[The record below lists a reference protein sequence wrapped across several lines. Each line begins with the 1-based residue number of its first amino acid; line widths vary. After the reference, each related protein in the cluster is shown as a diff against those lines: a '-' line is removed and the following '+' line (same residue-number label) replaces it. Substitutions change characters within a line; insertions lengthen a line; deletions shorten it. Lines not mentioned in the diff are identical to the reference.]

1 MNAAVFAVAAPPGLV
16 PAGGGW
22 AIWFFAI
29 YIAAV
34 LLVAWLSNRLYRSG
48 EFLSEYFLGSR
59 SLGLWAFALT
69 FAATSASGGSFI
81 GFPALVYTHGWAV
94 GLWIGGYMIVP
105 IVAMALLGNRLNQV
119 ARRTQAITLPDVLR
133 DRFHS
138 PVLGTTATGLI
149 AFFMV
154 FNLVAQFKSGSV
166 ILQSLLQDE
175 PLFQQASRAAE
186 GLLRSLP
193 LTAGVDPG
201 YLLCLVVFAAVVILY
216 TAYGGFRAV
225 VWTDVMQGFVM
236 LGGVLLL
243 LPLTLWAVGG
253 LGAATREMAAMTPPD
268 VVQLRLSRMDG
279 PADERLLIPKNTW
292 FQVTGANRVRVV
304 RTAEACEV
312 PAGQRVGWVG
322 LGGEAATDRVTG
334 FELTF
339 APHIDRQL
347 PQCHPWPLRVEVVSV
362 RPYAYGAGRA
372 GVYLTAP
379 GPDENKWNGFLPIS
393 LAISFY
399 FMWTF
404 STAGQPSNMVR
415 LMAFDRP
422 RTLSRAIFTVSV
434 YYTLIYVPLLI
445 IFCCARVLLP
455 GWETEPDRI
464 MPEMARL
471 TSALANAPWLAG
483 LLLAA
488 PFAAVMSTM
497 DSFLLMISSAVVRD
511 IYQRNF
517 NPEASE
523 KVIKRLTYATT
534 LLVGGVAMLAA
545 VNPPKFLQNIIVFT
559 GTGLSTT
566 FLVPVFLL
574 LYWPRF
580 NLAGALAGI
589 WTGVTSHAVLYAIG
603 TWQHPQRQITAYE
616 PGGFHPF
623 ICGTV
628 LSLLAAVAVTWATR
642 PPTRSLVQ
650 AYFGP
655 PSLTSGNSHDA
666 DL

>member
-1 MNAAVFAVAAPPGLV
+1 MMLALLAAAAASGIPP
-16 PAGGGW
+16 ANGGW

-34 LLVAWLSNRLYRSG
+34 LLVAWLSNRLFRSS

-105 IVAMALLGNRLNQV
+105 IVAMGLLGKRLNHV
-119 ARRTQAITLPDVLR
+119 ARCTAAITLPDVLR
-133 DRFHS
+133 DRFQS

-175 PLFQQASRAAE
+175 PLFQQASRVME
-186 GLLRSLP
+186 GLLRSSP
-193 LTAGVDPG
+193 LTAGVDSG
-201 YLLCLVVFAAVVILY
+201 YLLCLLVFAAVVILY

-225 VWTDVMQGFVM
+225 VWTDVLQGFVM
-236 LGGVLLL
+236 LLGVLLL

-253 LGAATREMAAMTPPD
+253 LSAATREMAAMTPPNG
-268 VVQLRLSRMDG
+268 VQLRLTR
-279 PADERLLIPKNTW
+279 ADEADTSSLQIPKNTW
-292 FQVTGANRVRVV
+292 LQVSESERPRVV
-304 RTAEACEV
+304 RTAQASEI
-312 PAGQRVGWVG
+312 PAGQHVARVGGVAV
-322 LGGEAATDRVTG
+322 AASERVAG
-334 FELTF
+334 FELTYL
-339 APHIDRQL
+339 PHVERQWA
-347 PQCHPWPLRVEVVSV
+347 QCPSWPVRVEVVAV
-362 RPYAYGAGRA
+362 QPYAYGAGRA
-372 GVYLTAP
+372 GVYLSAP
-379 GPDENKWNGFLPIS
+379 GPDENKLSGFLPIS

-434 YYTLIYVPLLI
+434 YYTLIYIPLLI

-471 TSALANAPWLAG
+471 TSALVNAPWLAG
-483 LLLAA
+483 LLMAA

-517 NPEASE
+517 NPQASE

-534 LLVGGVAMLAA
+534 FLVGGVALLAA
-545 VNPPKFLQNIIVFT
+545 INPPKFLQDIIVFT

-580 NLAGALAGI
+580 TLAGALAGI
-589 WTGVTSHAVLYAIG
+589 WTGVTSHVVLYAVG
-603 TWQHPQRQITAYE
+603 TWRHPERQITAFE

-623 ICGTV
+623 IVGTV
-628 LSLLAAVAVTWATR
+628 LSLLVAVAVTWATR
-642 PPTRSLVQ
+642 PPTRALVL

-655 PSLTSGNSHDA
+655 SPKQS

>member
-1 MNAAVFAVAAPPGLV
+1 MMPNLLAEVAVPGV
-16 PAGGGW
+16 QPNGGGW
-22 AIWFFAI
+22 AIWVFAL
-29 YIAAV
+29 YIGGV

-59 SLGLWAFALT
+59 QLGLWAFALT

-105 IVAMALLGNRLNQV
+105 IVAMGLLGQRLNQV

-133 DRFHS
+133 DRFQS

-166 ILQSLLQDE
+166 ILQSLVHDE
-175 PLFQQASRAAE
+175 PLFHAASRAAE
-186 GLLRSLP
+186 GILQPMP

-201 YLLCLVVFAAVVILY
+201 YLLCLLVFAAVVILY

-225 VWTDVMQGFVM
+225 VWTDVMQGCVM
-236 LGGVLLL
+236 LCGVLLL

-253 LGAATREMAAMTPPD
+253 LGAANRELAAMTTPN
-268 VVQLRLSRMDG
+268 VVQLRLVRIGD
-279 PADERLLIPKNTW
+279 ADQRLQIPKNTW
-292 FQVTGANRVRVV
+292 LTVSEEERVRVV
-304 RTAEACEV
+304 RTAQACEIPPGKRV
-312 PAGQRVGWVG
+312 ARVGSDAQDPIEPV
-322 LGGEAATDRVTG
+322 VG
-334 FELTF
+334 FELTYG
-339 APHIDRQL
+339 PHIERQL
-347 PQCHPWPLRVEVVSV
+347 PLCQPWPIQVEVLNVQ
-362 RPYAYGAGRA
+362 PYAYGADRP

-379 GPDENKWNGFLPIS
+379 GPDERKWNGFLPIS

-422 RTLSRAIFTVSV
+422 RTLSRAIFAVSI
-434 YYTLIYVPLLI
+434 YYTLIYVPLLV

-471 TSALANAPWLAG
+471 TSELAQAPWLAG
-483 LLLAA
+483 FLLAA

-517 NPEASE
+517 NPNASE
-523 KVIKRLTYATT
+523 RVIKRLTHATT
-534 LLVGGVAMLAA
+534 LLVGGTAMVAAI
-545 VNPPKFLQNIIVFT
+545 NPPKFLQDIIVFT

-566 FLVPVFLL
+566 FLVTMFLL

-580 NLAGALAGI
+580 NLPGALAGI
-589 WTGVTSHAVLYAIG
+589 WAGVTSHIVLYAIG
-603 TWQHPQRQITAYE
+603 TWSHPERQMTAYE

-623 ICGTV
+623 ICGTLV
-628 LSLLAAVAVTWATR
+628 SLVVAVVVTLVT
-642 PPTRSLVQ
+642 PPSARSQVHV
-650 AYFGP
+650 YFGP
-655 PSLTSGNSHDA
+655 PSLNTGTRRHA